1 MQSTDP
7 LEHAPVLTPGERKEL
22 RARAHHLD
30 PVVMIGEAGLT
41 ESVLAEARR
50 AIEVHELIKIRV
62 FGDDRELRQSMMTQ
76 LCEALACAP
85 VQMIGKLLV
94 VYRPRPAE
102 AQSRPRGPH
111 VPKKAA
117 AIGKTAAPRSARR
130 PAAAKPAADTAPR
143 AKVWGTEATGRPTTH
158 ASRADPRGSR
168 AGRPS
173 GSRSGGL
180 SGSRG
185 LASRGG
191 RGPAAGQG
199 PSRAQGKSGG
209 RKR

>member
-1 MQSTDP
+1 MQSTESP
-7 LEHAPVLTPGERKEL
+7 EHAPVLTPTERKEL

-30 PVVMIGEAGLT
+30 PVVLIGEAGLT
-41 ESVLAEARR
+41 EAVLAEARR

-94 VYRPRPAE
+94 VYRPKPAE
-102 AQSRPRGPH
+102 APPRPRGPH

-117 AIGKTAAPRSARR
+117 AIGKTSAPSRGTRR
-130 PAAAKPAADTAPR
+130 PAAAKPAADTTPR
-143 AKVWGTEATGRPTTH
+143 AKIWGTEATGRPTTH
-158 ASRADPRGSR
+158 SSREDPRGSR

-173 GSRSGGL
+173 ANRSGGL
-180 SGSRG
+180 ASRG
-185 LASRGG
+185 LSSRGG
-191 RGPAAGQG
+191 RGPAGAQG
-199 PSRAQGKSGG
+199 PSRPQGKSGG